1 MDKTF
6 GQSFKDALPLSV
18 SYMSIGLAYGMI
30 AAAAGFSIWQVAA
43 TSLFLYAGAAQFL
56 LVNLLSQQAM
66 WFTVAVLVFLVN
78 FRFVLMSLSMAH
90 YFQKQPWWSALLMGP
105 LVTDESYGL
114 FTMAQNRGEHLSI
127 GWMHGVNV
135 WSYIAWFIA
144 SVFGAA
150 FGNLVPN
157 PQQYGLDFALVG
169 MFAGLWILTVQ
180 GFWQTM
186 STKRRQ
192 IFGLIILSALVY
204 VAVML
209 LWSDTAAILCAT
221 FVGGVVGMLLEKEP
235 AHG

>member
-1 MDKTF
+1 MTRTF

-30 AAAAGFSIWQVAA
+30 AAAAGFSVWQVAA

-56 LVNLLSQQAM
+56 LVNLLSQQ
-66 WFTVAVLVFLVN
+66 VAWVTIALLIFLVN

-114 FTMAQNRGEHLSI
+114 FTMAHNRGEQLSI
-127 GWMHGVNV
+127 GWMQGVNV
-135 WSYIAWFIA
+135 WSYVAWFIA
-144 SVFGAA
+144 SVVGAA
-150 FGNLVPN
+150 FGKLVPD
-157 PQQYGLDFALVG
+157 PQRYGLDFALVG

-186 STKRRQ
+186 SAKRRQ
-192 IFGLIILSALVY
+192 LLTLVLLSASVY
-204 VAVML
+204 IAVML

-221 FVGGVVGMLLEKEP
+221 LVGGVYGMLLEKEP
-235 AHG
+235 THG